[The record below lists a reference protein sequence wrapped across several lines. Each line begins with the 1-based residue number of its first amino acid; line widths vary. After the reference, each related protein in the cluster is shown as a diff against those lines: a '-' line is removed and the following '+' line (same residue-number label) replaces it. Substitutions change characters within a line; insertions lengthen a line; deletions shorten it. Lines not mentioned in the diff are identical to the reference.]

1 MKNIFKLLLIVLFIE
16 ITFESKVSTIQKNS
30 PKKEIEK
37 LNAAVKQ
44 QNKPLKKINIT
55 KPFLKCL
62 NKTTVIPNQLL
73 RAISTQKS
81 ITVTNDYEYIFPP
94 YYNETISQK
103 INKKIRECSNENNV
117 NKNSKEKQ
125 NELSVKTRSIDSGLR
140 SVSQCNLEAC
150 AECIIK
156 AKITNKKKFYSKK
169 IDEHLKTI
177 TTTINNLLSQFE
189 SEQDKY
195 GKINECICN
204 SHCRGVIQTN
214 KKCQSN

>member
-81 ITVTNDYEYIFPP
+81 ITVTNDYEYIFHP

-103 INKKIRECSNENNV
+103 INK
-117 NKNSKEKQ
+117 
-125 NELSVKTRSIDSGLR
+125 
-140 SVSQCNLEAC
+140 
-150 AECIIK
+150 
-156 AKITNKKKFYSKK
+156 
-169 IDEHLKTI
+169 
-177 TTTINNLLSQFE
+177 NLLFFLREEYPLKLSLFA
-189 SEQDKY
+189 
-195 GKINECICN
+195 
-204 SHCRGVIQTN
+204 VP
-214 KKCQSN
+214 

>member
-55 KPFLKCL
+55 KSFLKCL

-103 INKKIRECSNENNV
+103 INKKIRECSNENSV

-125 NELSVKTRSIDSGLR
+125 NELSVKTKSIDSGLR

-156 AKITNKKKFYSKK
+156 AGVTDITKFYSEK
-169 IDEHLKTI
+169 INEKTI
-177 TTTINNLLSQFE
+177 TTKITNLLSQFE

>member
-117 NKNSKEKQ
+117 NKISEVKQ
-125 NELSVKTRSIDSGLR
+125 HELSVNTSSGGH
-140 SVSQCNLEAC
+140 SGSQCNLEAC

-156 AKITNKKKFYSKK
+156 AKITNKKKFYSEKK
-169 IDEHLKTI
+169 DKKTI
-177 TTTINNLLSQFE
+177 TTKINNLLSQFE
-189 SEQDKY
+189 SEQNKY

>member
-55 KPFLKCL
+55 KSFLKCL

-73 RAISTQKS
+73 RAISTQKI

-117 NKNSKEKQ
+117 NKISEVKQ
-125 NELSVKTRSIDSGLR
+125 YELSVNTSSGGH
-140 SVSQCNLEAC
+140 SGSQCNLEAC

-169 IDEHLKTI
+169 IDEHLKT
-177 TTTINNLLSQFE
+177 TINNLLSQFE

-204 SHCRGVIQTN
+204 SHCHEVFETN

>member
-37 LNAAVKQ
+37 LNAAV
-44 QNKPLKKINIT
+44 NKPLKKINIT
-55 KPFLKCL
+55 KSFLKCL
-62 NKTTVIPNQLL
+62 SKTTVIPNQLL
-73 RAISTQKS
+73 RAISTQKI

-117 NKNSKEKQ
+117 NKISEVEQ
-125 NELSVKTRSIDSGLR
+125 YELSDNTSSGGH
-140 SVSQCNLEAC
+140 SGSQCNLEAC

-156 AKITNKKKFYSKK
+156 AKITDPFVFGSSVRN
-169 IDEHLKTI
+169 
-177 TTTINNLLSQFE
+177 
-189 SEQDKY
+189 DK
-195 GKINECICN
+195 NEYF
-204 SHCRGVIQTN
+204 
-214 KKCQSN
+214 K

>member
-1 MKNIFKLLLIVLFIE
+1 MKLHLNPKYQQFKRIH
-16 ITFESKVSTIQKNS
+16 QK
-30 PKKEIEK
+30 KKLK
-37 LNAAVKQ
+37 NLNAAVKQ

-55 KPFLKCL
+55 KSFLKCL

-204 SHCRGVIQTN
+204 SHCRGVFETN

>member
-55 KPFLKCL
+55 KSFLKCL

-156 AKITNKKKFYSKK
+156 AKITNKKKFYSEKK
-169 IDEHLKTI
+169 DKKTI
-177 TTTINNLLSQFE
+177 TTKINNLLSQFE

-204 SHCRGVIQTN
+204 SHCHEVFETN

>member
-37 LNAAVKQ
+37 LNAFVKQ

-73 RAISTQKS
+73 RAISTQKI
-81 ITVTNDYEYIFPP
+81 ITVTNDYEYIFHP

-103 INKKIRECSNENNV
+103 INKKIRECSNEKNV
-117 NKNSKEKQ
+117 NKISEVEQ
-125 NELSVKTRSIDSGLR
+125 YELSDNTSSGGH
-140 SVSQCNLEAC
+140 SGSQCNLEAC

-156 AKITNKKKFYSKK
+156 AGVTHITKFYSEK
-169 IDEHLKTI
+169 IDEKTI
-177 TTTINNLLSQFE
+177 TTKINNLLSQFE

-204 SHCRGVIQTN
+204 SHCHEVFETN

>member
-117 NKNSKEKQ
+117 NKISEVKQ
-125 NELSVKTRSIDSGLR
+125 HELSVNTSSGGH
-140 SVSQCNLEAC
+140 SGSQCNLEAC

-156 AKITNKKKFYSKK
+156 AKITNKKKFYSEKK
-169 IDEHLKTI
+169 DKKTI
-177 TTTINNLLSQFE
+177 TTKINNLLSQFE
-189 SEQDKY
+189 SEQNKY

-204 SHCRGVIQTN
+204 SHCRGVIQTK

>member
-37 LNAAVKQ
+37 LNAAV
-44 QNKPLKKINIT
+44 NKPLKKINIT
-55 KPFLKCL
+55 KSFLKCL

-81 ITVTNDYEYIFPP
+81 ITVTNDYEYIFHP

-117 NKNSKEKQ
+117 NKKSKEKQ
-125 NELSVKTRSIDSGLR
+125 NELSAKTGSIDSGLR

-156 AKITNKKKFYSKK
+156 AKITNKKKFYS
-169 IDEHLKTI
+169 IDEKTI
-177 TTTINNLLSQFE
+177 TTINNLLSQFE

-204 SHCRGVIQTN
+204 SHCHEVFETN

>member
-37 LNAAVKQ
+37 LNAAV
-44 QNKPLKKINIT
+44 NKPLKKINIT
-55 KPFLKCL
+55 KSFLKCL

-125 NELSVKTRSIDSGLR
+125 NELSVKTSSIDSGLR
-140 SVSQCNLEAC
+140 SVSECNLVAC

-177 TTTINNLLSQFE
+177 TTTINNLLFAW
-189 SEQDKY
+189 
-195 GKINECICN
+195 N
-204 SHCRGVIQTN
+204 SFI
-214 KKCQSN
+214 

>member
-37 LNAAVKQ
+37 LNAFVKQ

-81 ITVTNDYEYIFPP
+81 ITVTNDYEYIFHP

-117 NKNSKEKQ
+117 NKKSKEKQ
-125 NELSVKTRSIDSGLR
+125 NELSVNTSAIDSGSGLR
-140 SVSQCNLEAC
+140 PGSQCNLKAC

-169 IDEHLKTI
+169 INEKTI
-177 TTTINNLLSQFE
+177 TTKINNLLSQFE
-189 SEQDKY
+189 SDQDKY

-204 SHCRGVIQTN
+204 SHCHEVFETN

>member
-55 KPFLKCL
+55 KSFLKCL

-117 NKNSKEKQ
+117 NKKSKEKQ

-140 SVSQCNLEAC
+140 SGSQCNLEAC

-156 AKITNKKKFYSKK
+156 AKITNKKKFYS
-169 IDEHLKTI
+169 IDEKTI
-177 TTTINNLLSQFE
+177 TTINNLLSQFE

-204 SHCRGVIQTN
+204 SHCHEVFETN

>member
-55 KPFLKCL
+55 KSFLKCL

-117 NKNSKEKQ
+117 NKKSKEKQ
-125 NELSVKTRSIDSGLR
+125 NELSVKTRSIDSGHR

-156 AKITNKKKFYSKK
+156 ATITNKTKFYSKK
-169 IDEHLKTI
+169 IDEHLKI
-177 TTTINNLLSQFE
+177 TINNLLSQFE

-204 SHCRGVIQTN
+204 SHCHEVFETN

>member
-55 KPFLKCL
+55 KSFLKCL

-117 NKNSKEKQ
+117 NKISEVKQ
-125 NELSVKTRSIDSGLR
+125 YELSARARSIDSGLR
-140 SVSQCNLEAC
+140 SGSQCNLEAC

-156 AKITNKKKFYSKK
+156 AGVTDKTKFYSEKK
-169 IDEHLKTI
+169 DEKTI
-177 TTTINNLLSQFE
+177 TTKINNLLSQFE

-204 SHCRGVIQTN
+204 SHCHEVFETN

>member
-73 RAISTQKS
+73 RAISTQKI
-81 ITVTNDYEYIFPP
+81 ITVTNDYEYIFHP

-117 NKNSKEKQ
+117 NKKSKEKQ
-125 NELSVKTRSIDSGLR
+125 NERSAKTNSKVR
-140 SVSQCNLEAC
+140 SVSQCNLEVC

-156 AKITNKKKFYSKK
+156 AGVTDKTKFYSEKK
-169 IDEHLKTI
+169 DEKTI
-177 TTTINNLLSQFE
+177 TTKINNLLSQFE

-204 SHCRGVIQTN
+204 SHCHEVFETN

>member
-30 PKKEIEK
+30 PKKEIQK

-55 KPFLKCL
+55 KSFLKCL
-62 NKTTVIPNQLL
+62 NKTTVIPNQLF
-73 RAISTQKS
+73 RAISTQKI

-103 INKKIRECSNENNV
+103 INKKIRECSNE
-117 NKNSKEKQ
+117 KN
-125 NELSVKTRSIDSGLR
+125 VKTKQSINRSA
-140 SVSQCNLEAC
+140 SQCNLEAC

-156 AKITNKKKFYSKK
+156 AKITNITTFYSK
-169 IDEHLKTI
+169 DENTI
-177 TTTINNLLSQFE
+177 TTKINTLLSQFE

-195 GKINECICN
+195 RKINECICN
-204 SHCRGVIQTN
+204 SHCRGVFETN

>member
-55 KPFLKCL
+55 KSFLKCL

-73 RAISTQKS
+73 RAISTQKI
-81 ITVTNDYEYIFPP
+81 ITITNDYEYIFHP

-117 NKNSKEKQ
+117 NKISEVKQ
-125 NELSVKTRSIDSGLR
+125 YELSDNGSSGGH
-140 SVSQCNLEAC
+140 SGSQCNLKAC

-156 AKITNKKKFYSKK
+156 AGVTDITKFYSEK
-169 IDEHLKTI
+169 IDEKTI
-177 TTTINNLLSQFE
+177 TTKINNLLSQFE

-204 SHCRGVIQTN
+204 SHCHEVFETN

>member
-37 LNAAVKQ
+37 LNAAV
-44 QNKPLKKINIT
+44 NKPLKKINIT
-55 KPFLKCL
+55 KSFLKCL
-62 NKTTVIPNQLL
+62 NKTTVIPNQLF
-73 RAISTQKS
+73 RAISTQKI

-156 AKITNKKKFYSKK
+156 AKITNITTFYSK
-169 IDEHLKTI
+169 DENTI
-177 TTTINNLLSQFE
+177 TTKINTLLSQFE

-204 SHCRGVIQTN
+204 SHCHEVFETN